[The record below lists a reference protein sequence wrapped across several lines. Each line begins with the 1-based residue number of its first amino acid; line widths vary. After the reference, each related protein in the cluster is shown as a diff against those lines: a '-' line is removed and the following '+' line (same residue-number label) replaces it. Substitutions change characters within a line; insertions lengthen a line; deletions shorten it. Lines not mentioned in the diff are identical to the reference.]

1 MSDELKNIYNE
12 WMMDE
17 WLMDNELMANE
28 LSIMK
33 MPREGI
39 FDVWIMQWRWLK
51 GERT

>member
-28 LSIMK
+28 LSFMK
-33 MPREGI
+33 MEWE
-39 FDVWIMQWRWLK
+39 DVFNVLMMKWWWLK